1 MPNAHFMV
9 NGNCLVELNL
19 TSKRN
24 SGWVGGF
31 YYLHRSRCVVI
42 VVWDTPAGSAG
53 TPPEMMHPGL
63 SPNAHL
69 DAKILV
75 LPKNPESMLQRAGGA
90 GGSGSETSE
99 LREVI

>member
-1 MPNAHFMV
+1 M
-9 NGNCLVELNL
+9 
-19 TSKRN
+19 
-24 SGWVGGF
+24 
-31 YYLHRSRCVVI
+31 VI
-42 VVWDTPAGSAG
+42 VLWDTSAGSAG
-53 TPPEMMHPGL
+53 DTSRDDASWPEPT
-63 SPNAHL
+63 AHL